1 MTTNLTPPPA
11 ASAQPQPQPP
21 TPPRR
26 SSARVVSI
34 VAISV
39 GGALALG
46 ALATGTAN
54 ALWSAGP
61 GGGGVQTADADGIQA
76 LRLDVEAGDLLIAYG
91 DVEEAEL
98 DVPDGERG
106 WSLTRDGETLTATN
120 SRPWW
125 ASWRMFDWGNE
136 RVVLTLPDDL
146 QDAELDAELDI
157 AAGSITAAGAFGEVS
172 VSISAGNADVSGS
185 ASHLQVDLSAGRG
198 EFALADVDTGDLHIS
213 AGDLDV
219 ALTGSA
225 PSQLTLDVSAGSMR
239 VEVPD
244 AAYRVDS
251 DVSAGNVDNR
261 LRTASDA
268 ARTIQVDISAG
279 SVSLR
284 PGR

>member
-11 ASAQPQPQPP
+11 TAPEPAPP
-21 TPPRR
+21 APPRR

-34 VAISV
+34 VAICL

-46 ALATGTAN
+46 TLATGTAN

-61 GGGGVQTADADGIQA
+61 DAGGTQTADVDGIQS
-76 LRLDVEAGDLLIAYG
+76 LRLDVEAGDLVVAYG

-106 WSLTRDGETLTATN
+106 WSLTRDGDTLHASN

-136 RVVLTLPDDL
+136 RVVLTLPL
-146 QDAELDAELDI
+146 ALEDAELDADLDI
-157 AAGSITAAGAFGEVS
+157 AAGSITASGSFGELV
-172 VSISAGNADVSGS
+172 VSISAGDAEVSGS
-185 ASHLQVDLSAGRG
+185 ATDLQVDLSAGRG
-198 EFALADVDTGDLHIS
+198 EFDLADVTTGDLHIS

-219 ALTGSA
+219 TLTGSA
-225 PSQLTLDVSAGSMR
+225 PSRLGLDVSAGSMR
-239 VEVPD
+239 VTVPD
-244 AAYRVDS
+244 ATYRVFS
-251 DVSAGNVDNR
+251 DVSAGNLDNG

-268 ARTIQVDISAG
+268 ARTIQVDLSAG